1 LKRKLKAPSD
11 GIKIAQLAAM
21 VGDEKRAENIA
32 IYDVRGYSDLCDY
45 LVLMT
50 VDSRAQANTIINDL
64 QRRART
70 THHEKPLAVEGS
82 RESRWFVLDYIDVIV
97 HIFSPDARE
106 FYNLEGLWG
115 DAPSVKIE
123 FPVDQAVK

>member
-1 LKRKLKAPSD
+1 MKRKLKAPSD
-11 GIKIAQLAAM
+11 GIKIAQMAAW

-50 VDSRAQANTIINDL
+50 VDSRAQANSIINDL

-70 THHEKPLAVEGS
+70 IHHEKPLAVEGS

-115 DAPSVKIE
+115 DAPTVKIE
-123 FPVDQAVK
+123 FPAEPASK